1 MPIRWTISNNLI
13 NHEGDEFVIDF
24 RSLANSMS
32 NPNNPYDLAADLAR
46 HLISVELI
54 DTDKNELVTIL
65 LSGMPDYEW
74 HMNLDDDAI
83 IWRLRN
89 FVGHLFQLPEY
100 QLM

>member
-1 MPIRWTISNNLI
+1 
-13 NHEGDEFVIDF
+13 
-24 RSLANSMS
+24 MS
-32 NPNNPYDLAADLAR
+32 NPNPYDLAADLAR